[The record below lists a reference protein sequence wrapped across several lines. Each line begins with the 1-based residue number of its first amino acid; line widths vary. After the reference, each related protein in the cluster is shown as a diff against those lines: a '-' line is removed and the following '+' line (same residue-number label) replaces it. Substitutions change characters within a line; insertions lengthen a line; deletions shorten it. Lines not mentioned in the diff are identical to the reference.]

1 MNLYS
6 MFYRSRENKRQRIYQ
21 TISSKY
27 DGQAN
32 ELTNDSHNYDVMA
45 IRENSIEISRF

>member
-1 MNLYS
+1 MY
-6 MFYRSRENKRQRIYQ
+6 YRSRANKRQRIYE
-21 TISSKY
+21 TISSIN

-45 IRENSIEISRF
+45 FRETSSEISRY